1 MRSAD
6 NSMKKAEAK
15 SYSRNTGQ
23 VNLLSYEAHQTILK
37 SPSHSLNII

>member
-15 SYSRNTGQ
+15 SYSRNTGTGLAL
-23 VNLLSYEAHQTILK
+23 NSISY
-37 SPSHSLNII
+37 SPLWRICVDLN